1 MTTDRQLLAINPYFL
16 VEDVHRSAEYYRD
29 VLGFSFDQ
37 FWGDPPAFVMVRR
50 DGVQIML
57 REPADERRPGVA
69 RPNKGVLRHSFDA
82 YVYVRDVDRLH
93 DELRARGARILYPP
107 CDQPHDC
114 REFEVEDLNGYV
126 LCFGQDLLAL

>member
-1 MTTDRQLLAINPYFL
+1 MHTERQLLAINPYF
-16 VEDVHRSAEYYRD
+16 VVDDVHRSAEWYRD

-57 REPADERRPGVA
+57 REPAAKDVGVA
-69 RPNKGVLRHSFDA
+69 RPNKATVEHSFDA
-82 YVYVRDVDRLH
+82 YVYVRDVDGLH
-93 DELRARGARILYPP
+93 DELRAKGARILYPP

-126 LCFGQDLLAL
+126 LCFGQDLLAP